1 MSIALPKVM
10 GHRGVAGLAPE
21 NTLPSFRKVAE
32 CGLEWVEFD
41 VMLTGDGVPVLFH
54 DDELERT
61 TGAPGLMAE
70 TPAERVLALDA
81 GAWFAPEFAGVTVPS
96 LEESIELALELGL
109 RINMEIKPS
118 KGTNKETATVAVSEL
133 SRIWPQ
139 TAPVP
144 LVCSFETDCLEIARD
159 LRPDWPRALV
169 AFDLPDD
176 WREQIESL
184 GCASFHIYHGRMSG
198 PLVREVKAM
207 GLAVAAFTVNE
218 PELARRLYD
227 LGVDCMITDDPPT
240 IFPAVT

>member
-1 MSIALPKVM
+1 M

-54 DDELERT
+54 DDDLKRT
-61 TGAPGLMAE
+61 TGISGLMAE

-81 GAWFAPEFAGVTVPS
+81 GVWFAPEFAGATVPS

-118 KGTNKETATVAVSEL
+118 KGANRETATTAVSEL
-133 SRIWPQ
+133 SRIWPE

-169 AFDLPDD
+169 VFDLPKD
-176 WREQIESL
+176 WREQVDRL
-184 GCASFHIYHGRMSG
+184 DCASFHIYHGLMTE

-207 GLAVAAFTVNE
+207 GLAVASFTVNE
-218 PELARRLYD
+218 LELARRLYD
-227 LGVDCMITDDPPT
+227 MGVDCLITDDPPA